1 MLHVTTAVSSLL
13 NSVAKDQRKRN
24 GLHRG
29 LRCSQHKNRLF
40 RKLMQTQSP
49 HMKQNIKKYR
59 GYYKKLL
66 DDAEKS
72 CFTDILMSKPIL
84 SNSSGRIWL
93 QLCQT

>member
-49 HMKQNIKKYR
+49 HMKQNNITLF
-59 GYYKKLL
+59 YYKKLL